1 MHTEVKRKKIQ
12 LVIEIN
18 DIENKVR
25 PERKKIKAQ
34 ISLE

>member
-18 DIENKVR
+18 DIKNKVR
-25 PERKKIKAQ
+25 PERKK
-34 ISLE
+34 

>member
-25 PERKKIKAQ
+25 PERKK
-34 ISLE
+34 